1 LLSDKLVAEGQHVM
15 TVCNA
20 CRYCEAYCPVFVA
33 MEQHLVFSPGE
44 LANLSNLCHD
54 CGECLYACQFAP
66 PHEFGIDVPRT
77 MAALRIESYEEF
89 CWPGVFSG
97 AFRRYRTALPVV
109 LTLVGTALLGAL
121 AVVFGGGATLRA
133 PGADANFYG
142 VVPHDAMVS
151 VFGITGLF
159 ATVALVIGV
168 LRFWRSTAA
177 GRPAASGGSTA
188 AAPGGE
194 WRAVLRAFKEAG
206 ALSHLHGSGAD
217 CTTEEEVRV
226 PWRRVFH
233 HLTFYGFLLCF
244 ASTTVAALYHVV
256 FGWPAPYG
264 YTSLPVLLGAV
275 GGLGLVIGPMGLL
288 ALRQTTDPARVYPDQ
303 RALNTSFIVLL
314 LLTSVT
320 GLVLLALRH
329 TPWMSSLLVVHLGIV
344 FALFVTLPYGKFV
357 HGIYRTAALVRFA
370 LDEAAA
376 GHAPAAK

>member
-1 LLSDKLVAEGQHVM
+1 LLSDSLVKQGQHVM

-33 MEQHLVFSPGE
+33 MEKQLVFSPGE
-44 LANLSNLCHD
+44 LAHLSNLCHD

-66 PHEFGIDVPRT
+66 PHEFGIDVPKT

-97 AFRRYRTALPVV
+97 AFRRNRTAMPVALMLAGMV
-109 LTLVGTALLGAL
+109 LLFMLASAFGVGALGA
-121 AVVFGGGATLRA
+121 
-133 PGADANFYG
+133 PGLGANFYR

-151 VFGITGLF
+151 VFGATGLF
-159 ATVALVIGV
+159 AALALTVGV
-168 LRFWRSTAA
+168 FRFWRSTTDGRAA
-177 GRPAASGGSTA
+177 TSPAIAVPAQRGQ
-188 AAPGGE
+188 
-194 WRAVLRAFKEAG
+194 WRAILRAFKEAG

-244 ASTTVAALYHVV
+244 ASTTVAAIYHII

-264 YTSLPVLLGAV
+264 YTSVPVLLGSA
-275 GGLGLVIGPMGLL
+275 GGLGLIIGPAGLV
-288 ALRQTTDPARVYPDQ
+288 ALRQTTDAARVYPDQ
-303 RALNTSFIVLL
+303 RSLNTSFIALLFLTSLTGLL
-314 LLTSVT
+314 LLV
-320 GLVLLALRH
+320 LRH
-329 TPWMSSLLVVHLGIV
+329 TSWMPPLLVVHLGIV
-344 FALFVTLPYGKFV
+344 LALFVMLPYGKFV

-370 LDEAAA
+370 LDEAADR
-376 GHAPAAK
+376 H

>member
-1 LLSDKLVAEGQHVM
+1 MLSAKLVAEGQHVM

-33 MEQHLVFSPGE
+33 MEKHLTFSAGE

-66 PHEFGIDVPRT
+66 PHEFGIDVPKT

-97 AFRRYRTALPVV
+97 AFRRYRVAMPVLLALA
-109 LTLVGTALLGAL
+109 GMALLFVL
-121 AVVFGGGATLRA
+121 ARLSGGNAPAATDLH
-133 PGADANFYG
+133 ADFYR

-151 VFGITGLF
+151 LFGVTGLF
-159 ATVALVIGV
+159 ATLALAVGV
-168 LRFWRSTAA
+168 HRFWRSTTN
-177 GRPAASGGSTA
+177 GRPPASASQQAGNPWAAMF
-188 AAPGGE
+188 
-194 WRAVLRAFKEAG
+194 RAFKEAG

-226 PWRRVFH
+226 PWRRVYH
-233 HLTFYGFLLCF
+233 HLTFYGFALCF
-244 ASTTVAALYHVV
+244 ASTTVAAIYHIV

-264 YTSLPVLLGAV
+264 YTSLPVLLGAA
-275 GGLGLVIGPMGLL
+275 GGLGLIVGPAGLM
-288 ALRQTTDPARVYPDQ
+288 ALRQQTDDARVYPDQ

-320 GLVLLALRH
+320 GLLLLVFRH
-329 TPWMSSLLVVHLGIV
+329 TSLMSPLLVVHLGIV
-344 FALFVTLPYGKFV
+344 LALFIMMPYGKFV

-370 LDEAAA
+370 LDDATHVP
-376 GHAPAAK
+376 GTK

>member
-33 MEQHLVFSPGE
+33 MEKQLVFSPGE

-89 CWPGVFSG
+89 CWPGAFSG
-97 AFRRYRTALPVV
+97 AFRRYRVALPIV
-109 LTLVGTALLGAL
+109 LAMAGMALLFVL
-121 AVVFGGGATLRA
+121 AAVFGDDNVLRA
-133 PGADANFYG
+133 PGAYAQFYR

-151 VFGITGLF
+151 VFGAAGLF
-159 ATVALVIGV
+159 AAAALTIGV
-168 LRFWRSTAA
+168 LRFWRSTTA
-177 GRPAASGGSTA
+177 GRPAVTAGPAASAHGSQ
-188 AAPGGE
+188 

-206 ALSHLHGSGAD
+206 SLAHLHGSGAD

-244 ASTTVAALYHVV
+244 ASTTVAAIYHIV

-264 YTSLPVLLGAV
+264 YTSLPVLLGTI
-275 GGLGLVIGPMGLL
+275 GGLGLLVGPLGLI
-288 ALRQTTDPARVYPDQ
+288 ALRQYTDESRVYPDQ
-303 RALNTSFIVLL
+303 RSLNTSFIVLL
-314 LLTSVT
+314 LLTSLT
-320 GLVLLALRH
+320 GLLLLVLRH
-329 TPWMSSLLVVHLGIV
+329 TAWMSPLLVVHLGV
-344 FALFVTLPYGKFV
+344 VLALFIMLPYGKFV

-376 GHAPAAK
+376 AHS